1 MVFQEGGAEAVIM
14 VTGATGKV
22 GSELVRLLL
31 EDGQEVEAV
40 TRDPSGATLPA
51 GARVVGG
58 DPSQPRT
65 LAPALAGV
73 ESVFL
78 NPLAVGD
85 AASELLS
92 LAADAGVQRVVVLS
106 ATTVEYPVGYRR
118 FADAFR
124 AIEDAARAS
133 GLAWTFLRCADF
145 DANAMIWAPQ
155 IRSGD
160 AVYGVYGDAATSP
173 IHEWDI
179 AAVGARALVDTA
191 HAGRSYL
198 LTGPQ
203 SLTQRDKVRLIGE
216 AIGRDLTWVE
226 VAPDQLRA
234 SMLAQGVPPDVPERL
249 IGSLSDYAKHPGPSS
264 SAVEDVLGRPA
275 RTFAEWATAHAGAFR
290 EAA

>member
-1 MVFQEGGAEAVIM
+1 MIL

-22 GSELVRLLL
+22 GREAVRLLL
-31 EDGQEVEAV
+31 EAGQEVEAV
-40 TRDPSGATLPA
+40 TRDPASAALPA

-58 DPSQPRT
+58 NPAQPRT

-73 ESVFL
+73 EAIFL

-85 AASELLS
+85 GPAELLS

-133 GLAWTFLRCADF
+133 GLQWTFLRCADF

-155 IRSGD
+155 VRSGD
-160 AVYGVYGDAATSP
+160 SVYGVYGDAATSP

-179 AAVGARALVDTA
+179 AAVGARALVDEA
-191 HAGRSYL
+191 CAGRSYL

-216 AIGRDLTWVE
+216 AVGRELTWVE
-226 VAPDQLRA
+226 ITPDQLRETL
-234 SMLAQGVPPDVPERL
+234 LAQGVPPDVPERL

-264 SAVEDVLGRPA
+264 SAVEEVLGRPA
-275 RTFAEWATAHAGAFR
+275 RTFAEWAAGHAGAFR
-290 EAA
+290 EEA

>member
-1 MVFQEGGAEAVIM
+1 MIL

-22 GSELVRLLL
+22 GSEVVRLLL
-31 EDGQEVEAV
+31 EAGQEVGAV
-40 TRDPSGATLPA
+40 TRDPASASASLPA

-58 DPSQPRT
+58 NPAEPRT
-65 LAPALAGV
+65 LAPGLAGV
-73 ESVFL
+73 EAIFL

-85 AASELLS
+85 GAPELLS

-133 GLAWTFLRCADF
+133 GLQWTLLRCADF

-155 IRSGD
+155 VRSGD
-160 AVYGVYGDAATSP
+160 SVHGVYGDAATSP

-179 AAVGARALVDTA
+179 AAVGARALVDAA

-203 SLTQRDKVRLIGE
+203 ALTQPDKVRLIGE
-216 AIGRDLTWVE
+216 AVGRDLTWVE
-226 VAPDQLRA
+226 ISPDQLRETL
-234 SMLAQGVPPDVPERL
+234 LAQGVPPDVPERL

-275 RTFAEWATAHAGAFR
+275 RTFAEWAAGHAAAFR
-290 EAA
+290 EPALGRQES